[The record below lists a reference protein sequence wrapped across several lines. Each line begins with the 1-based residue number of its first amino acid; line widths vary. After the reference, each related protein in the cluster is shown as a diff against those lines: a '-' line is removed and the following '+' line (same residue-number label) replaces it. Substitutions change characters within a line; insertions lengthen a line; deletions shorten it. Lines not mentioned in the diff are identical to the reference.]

1 MEVNEF
7 LKGFKEV
14 RIKENKQP
22 VQTKFDLDLKTKSRI
37 NTDKIGYSVKERSK
51 YKLFNEEGE

>member
-1 MEVNEF
+1 MNEF
-7 LKGFKEV
+7 LKGFKDV
-14 RIKENKQP
+14 KVKEKKEST
-22 VQTKFDLDLKTKSRI
+22 QTKFDLDLKIKNVI